1 MAIITI
7 DNQTVPSTPASGKT
21 GLFVDSTTKKLL
33 FVDDSG
39 AIGGRVYHRTS
50 SASLAP
56 AAATDTWITDSGLL
70 IPSFGMK
77 QGMVFRWQMTLSKT
91 AAGTAA
97 TVLTIRTG
105 SNQSTADTSRLAL
118 TSSVAQ
124 TAAVAE
130 GIMWVQV
137 VVRSVSATGVIAG
150 GFGLAAPVG
159 LGGGKDGVSGTF
171 DNTAMAGLYM
181 GLTVNTGASAA
192 WTITSIN
199 GEIIG

>member
-7 DNQTVPSTPASGKT
+7 DNQTVPSTPASGKVAVFT
-21 GLFVDSTTKKLL
+21 DSTTKKLA
-33 FVDDSG
+33 FVDDAG
-39 AIGGRVYHRTS
+39 NIGGRLYHRTS
-50 SASLAP
+50 SASLSP

-70 IPSFGMK
+70 IPSFGMRA
-77 QGMVFRWQMTLSKT
+77 GMVFRWQMTLSKT

-97 TVLTIRTG
+97 TVLTVRTG

-118 TSSVAQ
+118 TSSTAQ

-130 GIMWVQV
+130 GIIWVQV
-137 VVRSVSATGVIAG
+137 VVRSVSATGVVAG
-150 GFGLAAPVG
+150 GFGVAAPAG
-159 LGGGKDGVSGTF
+159 LGGGKDAVSGTF
-171 DNTAMAGLYM
+171 DNTTMAGLYM
-181 GLTVNTGASAA
+181 GLSVNTGASAA

>member
-7 DNQTVPSTPASGKT
+7 DNQTLPSTPASGKT

-33 FVDDSG
+33 FVDDAG
-39 AIGGRVYHRTS
+39 AVGGRVYHRTS
-50 SASLAP
+50 TASQSP
-56 AAATDTWITDSGLL
+56 AAATDVWITDSGLL

-77 QGMVFRWQMTLSKT
+77 AGMVFRWQMTVSKT
-91 AAGTAA
+91 AASTAA
-97 TVLTIRTG
+97 TVLTVRTG
-105 SNQSTADTSRLAL
+105 SNQSTADTARLAL

-130 GIMWVQV
+130 GIIWVQV
-137 VVRSVSATGVIAG
+137 VVRSVSASGVVAG
-150 GFGLAAPVG
+150 GFGVMAPVG
-159 LGGGKDGVSGTF
+159 LGGGKDAVSSTF
-171 DNTAMAGLYM
+171 DNTSMAGLYM
-181 GLTVNTGASAA
+181 GLSINTGASAA